1 MSLAPERGSIS
12 CIASLVE
19 VEDEARPVLKTTR
32 GDVGLIS
39 VAHAARLL
47 CHACDAGIDTGGRA
61 LRRRCAR
68 PLGGGLE
75 ANAIARTCVVG
86 AALLGERTD
95 EETRRGRK
103 RAAESGCGAGG
114 VNGHRFLPIGGHFF
128 SRRRCRDSRAVGG
141 ALAVVGLPQ
150 TAVSETIVRVAC
162 ERDCYAVLVAA
173 RAPLVTAQAER

>member
-61 LRRRCAR
+61 LRREAVAQ
-68 PLGGGLE
+68 LFGL
-75 ANAIARTCVVG
+75 A
-86 AALLGERTD
+86 
-95 EETRRGRK
+95 
-103 RAAESGCGAGG
+103 S
-114 VNGHRFLPIGGHFF
+114 
-128 SRRRCRDSRAVGG
+128 
-141 ALAVVGLPQ
+141 
-150 TAVSETIVRVAC
+150 
-162 ERDCYAVLVAA
+162 AVLGPATV
-173 RAPLVTAQAER
+173 LVV